1 MLYSLMDRD
10 CGEMTNQEINEAVA
24 RKLGREL
31 SVPYLKGPTYLPNYC
46 SDISAAWEILVEDP
60 CGPLALY
67 V

>member
-1 MLYSLMDRD
+1 
-10 CGEMTNQEINEAVA
+10 MTNQEINEAVA